1 MSRSVDH
8 VFRVVIPQRV
18 VVGIVDNDAFN
29 GELRKN
35 PFNFKNYKM
44 SLCGL

>member
-8 VFRVVIPQRV
+8 VSRDVSPQRV

-29 GELRKN
+29 RHSERILSISKSTR
-35 PFNFKNYKM
+35 
-44 SLCGL
+44 